1 MRFSGQGTMHK
12 YYLVASVTG
21 TGALLSNTF
30 TGTEGVQVSTTRH
43 YGGRGTP
50 LTSKIHCQLDE
61 NLCPSDAENQSGSL
75 QNKLEDLTSTVQSG
89 VFVDQMLNADNRFI
103 WRVTFWK

>member
-30 TGTEGVQVSTTRH
+30 IGTEGVQVSTTRH

-50 LTSKIHCQLDE
+50 LTSKIHWTKICVL
-61 NLCPSDAENQSGSL
+61 
-75 QNKLEDLTSTVQSG
+75 
-89 VFVDQMLNADNRFI
+89 QMLSIKVEASKTNFK
-103 WRVTFWK
+103 T